1 MLCGTPSQEGT
12 GEDTQ
17 SDGIHDNG
25 QQQRQQLSCF
35 VLLVRW
41 TMLGTIHRVCIYYH
55 HYYYIHRME
64 YNGGLM
70 HRQPTQRHYNTAVA
84 HSMYKIDFWTI
95 SIFILFVFMLFML
108 SYRFISFRFDM
119 IRYD

>member
-1 MLCGTPSQEGT
+1 
-12 GEDTQ
+12 
-17 SDGIHDNG
+17 
-25 QQQRQQLSCF
+25 
-35 VLLVRW
+35 
-41 TMLGTIHRVCIYYH
+41 MLGTIHRACIYYH

-70 HRQPTQRHYNTAVA
+70 HRQPTQTHYNTAVA
-84 HSMYKIDFWTI
+84 HNMYKIDFWTI